1 MPQIIYKPSIR
12 YDTPSLI
19 FLATYEFCYVIL
31 DSTPTP
37 PHCFSQLDDTLR
49 PLQPLPNSQESML
62 IYYEHVELAEKYV
75 KLQQEKHATAARV

>member
-1 MPQIIYKPSIR
+1 MLL
-12 YDTPSLI
+12 T
-19 FLATYEFCYVIL
+19 FLIL

-37 PHCFSQLDDTLR
+37 PPSFSQLDDTLR

-75 KLQQEKHATAARV
+75 KLQQEKHATAARVWVVISVQA